1 MAWFAE
7 AERVHCRWAMLGV
20 AGVLAQELVAPTQF
34 WYTSSSELQL
44 PFNLAGLVA
53 FQLFTMHWVE
63 SKRGYDILKPGSQD
77 QDPVFGGN
85 KLPAHAPGYPG
96 GPFAPFV
103 PGDLEELKLKEIKN
117 GRLAMLAFIGFVM
130 AAQVTGL
137 NPLAA
142 LGQHLADPMNT
153 TIFSKAVIV
162 PGMAVQ
168 PACMIPESVVVQGV
182 TIPAGAF
189 CLLGLCPLPA
199 RAPRIRCRRPH
210 RPPPRPL
217 SQAASSTRSGPERA
231 RARRLV
237 FFSGGARECARVTA
251 RARARRRPVCLS
263 GARPRRLIPL
273 M

>member
-1 MAWFAE
+1 
-7 AERVHCRWAMLGV
+7 MLGA
-20 AGVLAQELVAPTQF
+20 AGVLAQELVAPDQF
-34 WYTSSSELQL
+34 WYTSSSEIEL

-96 GPFAPFV
+96 GPFAPFI

-162 PGMAVQ
+162 PGMAIQ

-182 TIPAGAF
+182 TIPAGCFLHA
-189 CLLGLCPLPA
+189 LWP
-199 RAPRIRCRRPH
+199 
-210 RPPPRPL
+210 
-217 SQAASSTRSGPERA
+217 
-231 RARRLV
+231 
-237 FFSGGARECARVTA
+237 
-251 RARARRRPVCLS
+251 
-263 GARPRRLIPL
+263 
-273 M
+273 

>member
-7 AERVHCRWAMLGV
+7 AERVHARWAMLGV
-20 AGVLAQELVAPTQF
+20 AGVLAQELVAPSQF

-53 FQLFTMHWVE
+53 FQLFAMHWVE

-96 GPFAPFV
+96 GPFAPFI

-162 PGMAVQ
+162 PGMAIQ

-182 TIPAGAF
+182 TIPAGCFLHA
-189 CLLGLCPLPA
+189 LWP
-199 RAPRIRCRRPH
+199 
-210 RPPPRPL
+210 
-217 SQAASSTRSGPERA
+217 
-231 RARRLV
+231 
-237 FFSGGARECARVTA
+237 
-251 RARARRRPVCLS
+251 
-263 GARPRRLIPL
+263 
-273 M
+273 